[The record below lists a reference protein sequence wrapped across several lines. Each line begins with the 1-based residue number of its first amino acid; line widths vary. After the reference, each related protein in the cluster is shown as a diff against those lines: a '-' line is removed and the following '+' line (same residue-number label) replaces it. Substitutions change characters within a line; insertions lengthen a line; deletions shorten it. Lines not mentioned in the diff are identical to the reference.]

1 MGQGGAGACQVTF
14 CFCLFVHFH
23 NFKVLFCRDP
33 VVESYSLSCDSP
45 VLAMTLDNERILC
58 GLLNA
63 QV

>member
-1 MGQGGAGACQVTF
+1 MPKA
-14 CFCLFVHFH
+14 HFIIQPEEL
-23 NFKVLFCRDP
+23 KILRLVVQVLFFRDP

-45 VLAMTLDNERILC
+45 VLAMALDNERILC